1 MFKKHF
7 SKNLDQQLACE
18 QEIHYKKNKKKIKKT
33 KIFCT
38 EQIRR
43 IYFK

>member
-18 QEIHYKKNKKKIKKT
+18 QEIHYKKNKKNKN
-33 KIFCT
+33 FL
-38 EQIRR
+38 
-43 IYFK
+43 Y

>member
-18 QEIHYKKNKKKIKKT
+18 QEINYKKT

-38 EQIRR
+38 KQIRR
-43 IYFK
+43 IDFK